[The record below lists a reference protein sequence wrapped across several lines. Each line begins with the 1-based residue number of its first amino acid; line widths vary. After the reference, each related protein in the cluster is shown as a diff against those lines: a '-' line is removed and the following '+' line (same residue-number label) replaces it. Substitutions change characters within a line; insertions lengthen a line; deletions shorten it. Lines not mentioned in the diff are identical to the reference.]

1 MSKAG
6 GGSGWNRL
14 PGNGRCRGLAFSE
27 PQKPNPGSVKD
38 RSNARHSLMLPC
50 SSELNR
56 SWLEVRIVDDKTGE
70 PIAAAVVDYRW
81 RRKGCRNRRQ
91 APARGLSGK
100 ASMLCRRRLFTRCSC
115 NSSDH
120 RTPPRPG
127 LGRDERSRK
136 NRIAASRTTP

>member
-27 PQKPNPGSVKD
+27 PNPGSVKD
-38 RSNARHSLMLPC
+38 RSNARHSLMPPC

-70 PIAAAVVDYRW
+70 PIAVRVVISD
-81 RRKGCRNRRQ
+81 GD
-91 APARGLSGK
+91 GK
-100 ASMLCRRRLFTRCSC
+100 AVEIEGKHPHVGYLAKRRCYVDGAFSLAARA
-115 NSSDH
+115 
-120 RTPPRPG
+120 TP
-127 LGRDERSRK
+127 
-136 NRIAASRTTP
+136 